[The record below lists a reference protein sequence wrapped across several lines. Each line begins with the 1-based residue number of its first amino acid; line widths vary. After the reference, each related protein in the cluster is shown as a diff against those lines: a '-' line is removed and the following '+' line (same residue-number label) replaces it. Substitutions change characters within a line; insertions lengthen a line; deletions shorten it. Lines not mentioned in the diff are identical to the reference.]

1 MEMPYATEPYLH
13 RFSSD
18 ISEIALPER
27 FNFPFYY
34 EPHKLTRLAAEQLQR
49 EVILNPSLEHNF
61 GIDPTKNG
69 LVIGKMF
76 GVLVVRDKEGK
87 IGFLAAVSGKLA
99 GRNDVKGLV
108 PPVYDMLTDEGFYRK
123 EELTI
128 NDITSAIERIEEDEN
143 YQRLKTDYQTL
154 SKSGEE
160 LIADLRTQFNKA
172 RKERK
177 IIRKAAKESQS
188 ESDYAL
194 LHQSHRQ
201 VSLDQ
206 QHNIKREQAEL
217 TGKIAILNQEMS
229 NYENE
234 LKALKQQR
242 KDKSRALQRRLFNQ
256 YQFLNVKGEIKT
268 LLDIFE
274 KRKEE
279 TPPAGAG
286 ECAAPKLLNFAFQ
299 HGLDCI
305 CMGEFWWGQPPKSEI
320 RKHQAFYPACRGKCE
335 PILSHMLQ
343 GLDMEENPMLK
354 GPDSDKTIT
363 IIYEDEAMAVINK
376 PNEFLSVPGKSIE
389 DSVYFR
395 MKQRYPD
402 SKSPLIIHRLDMS
415 TSGILLIAK
424 TKEAHKHL
432 QKQFLK
438 KKVEKQ
444 YIAVLDGEVTGE
456 SGVIKLPLR
465 VDLDDRPRQLVCYE
479 HGKGAETHWK
489 VLSKEN
495 GETRIQFTPITGRT
509 HQLRVHA
516 AHQEGLNIPIKGD
529 DLYGTKADRL
539 YLHAA
544 YISLDHPITGERV
557 SYHCDPEY

>member
-1 MEMPYATEPYLH
+1 
-13 RFSSD
+13 
-18 ISEIALPER
+18 
-27 FNFPFYY
+27 
-34 EPHKLTRLAAEQLQR
+34 
-49 EVILNPSLEHNF
+49 
-61 GIDPTKNG
+61 
-69 LVIGKMF
+69 
-76 GVLVVRDKEGK
+76 
-87 IGFLAAVSGKLA
+87 
-99 GRNDVKGLV
+99 
-108 PPVYDMLTDEGFYRK
+108 MLTDEGFYRS
-123 EELTI
+123 EEHTI
-128 NDITSAIERIEEDEN
+128 NDMTYAIEEIEADAH
-143 YQRLKTDYQTL
+143 YQRLKSDYQIL
-154 SKSGEE
+154 SKSGEQR
-160 LIADLRTQFNKA
+160 IANLRTQFNKA

-177 IIRKAAKESQS
+177 TLRKAAKASQS
-188 ESDYAL
+188 ESDYAV
-194 LHQSHRQ
+194 LHEAHRQ
-201 VSLDQ
+201 VSLEQ
-206 QHNIKREQAEL
+206 QHQIKSEQAEFAD
-217 TGKIAILNQEMS
+217 KIATLNQELS
-229 NYENE
+229 KYDDE
-234 LKALKQQR
+234 LKSLKQQR

-256 YQFLNVKGEIKT
+256 YQFLNVKGEVKT

-274 KRKEE
+274 NRKEE

-299 HGLDCI
+299 HGLVPI

-343 GLDMEENPMLK
+343 GLDMEENPMLR
-354 GPDSDKTIT
+354 GPDSDKKIT
-363 IIYEDEAMAVINK
+363 VIYEDEAMAVINK

-402 SKSPLIIHRLDMS
+402 SKSPLIVHRLDMS

-438 KKVEKQ
+438 KKIEKQ
-444 YIAVLDGEVTGE
+444 YIAILDGEVNGE
-456 SGVIKLPLR
+456 SGVVKLPLR

-479 HGKGAETHWK
+479 HGKYAETHWK
-489 VLSKEN
+489 VLGKAN

-539 YLHAA
+539 HLHAA
-544 YISLDHPITGERV
+544 YISLDHPSTGERV
-557 SYHCDPEY
+557 SFRCDPEY